1 MVSIHGLELNLGD
14 RCMKKYGNI
23 KIRKAKIEDME
34 QLCKA
39 RNNEKLFAG
48 YLDECDGE
56 KANFLVAELEETI
69 VGFGLV
75 YLDVTNTGKKKSH
88 LPKLSDLYIIKG
100 YRRKGVATALIQA
113 RETLAKQYG
122 YSQIYVSIDP
132 SESPEMIALAK
143 KLSYM
148 PLQEKPY
155 PVSALYYD
163 SQGQAYE
170 KNYFRLD
177 FKKDLL

>member
-1 MVSIHGLELNLGD
+1 
-14 RCMKKYGNI
+14 MKNDGI
-23 KIRKAKIEDME
+23 KIRQAKTEDMV

-39 RNNEKLFAG
+39 RSNEKLFAG

-56 KANFLVAELEETI
+56 KAHFLVAELNKTI

-75 YLDVTNTGKKKSH
+75 YLAVTKTGKKKSH
-88 LPKLSDLYIIKG
+88 LPKLSDLYVVEG

-132 SESPEMIALAK
+132 SESPEMISLAK
-143 KLSYM
+143 KLSYL
-148 PLQEKPY
+148 PLQDQPY

-170 KNYFRLD
+170 KEYFRLD

>member
-1 MVSIHGLELNLGD
+1 
-14 RCMKKYGNI
+14 MKKDGV
-23 KIRKAKIEDME
+23 KIRQAKIEDME

-56 KANFLVAELEETI
+56 KVHFLVAEIEDTI

-75 YLDVTNTGKKKSH
+75 YLDIAKTGKKKSH
-88 LPKLSDLYIIKG
+88 LPKLSDLYVVEG

-132 SESPEMIALAK
+132 SESPEMISLAK
-143 KLSYM
+143 KLSYL
-148 PLQEKPY
+148 PLQDQPY

-163 SQGQAYE
+163 SQGWAYE
-170 KNYFRLD
+170 KQYFRLD